1 MANVQHAALTATDLH
16 EPKGAAAASLG
27 EVYIAN
33 GAGSG
38 AFGPVALSHS
48 QVYSEETDSST
59 VATIGTTAQTLVF
72 HKAGPSVDLSPN
84 AAAGTI
90 TVTGAG
96 NYYVSVIVSCSTV
109 AAGDAGAYELKV
121 LSNGVASTL
130 AAKRDLSGTSDHASL
145 STTGILTL
153 SASAV
158 LSVTVE
164 SDEAGNTDDLNIYNA
179 TFSVLKIS

>member
-1 MANVQHAALTATDLH
+1 MPAHSTLTGADLH
-16 EPKGAAAASLG
+16 EPKGAAAASSG
-27 EVYIAN
+27 AVYIAD

-38 AFGPVALSHS
+38 VFGPVAFSHS

-72 HKAGPSVDLSPN
+72 HKDGPSSLLTP
-84 AAAGTI
+84 AFAAGTI

-109 AAGDAGAYELKV
+109 AAGDAGTYELKV

-145 STTGILTL
+145 STAGILAL
-153 SASAV
+153 SGSAV
-158 LSVTVE
+158 LSVTIE
-164 SDEAGNTDDLNIYNA
+164 SDSAANTDDLNIYNA
-179 TFSVLKIS
+179 TFSVLKLS